1 MCVQVTVFADSLI
14 STVHRAL
21 CDPLPEVRESAAR
34 TFDTL
39 HSNIG
44 SRALDDII
52 PHLLKKLVSMQHEFE
67 YSLEVAQLAYAMACS
82 VASSRPICSK
92 TLHPQNPPV
101 LNWRCQLTQ
110 VDLYS
115 GRKTVVVVLCVQI
128 ICYFSSS
135 VQFTVLV

>member
-1 MCVQVTVFADSLI
+1 MFADSLI

-52 PHLLKKLVSMQHEFE
+52 PHLLKKLVSMQHGVE
-67 YSLEVAQLAYAMACS
+67 YSLEVALLAYVMARSWPTCS
-82 VASSRPICSK
+82 I
-92 TLHPQNPPV
+92 TLHSQNPPV

-115 GRKTVVVVLCVQI
+115 GRKTVVVVSYVQI